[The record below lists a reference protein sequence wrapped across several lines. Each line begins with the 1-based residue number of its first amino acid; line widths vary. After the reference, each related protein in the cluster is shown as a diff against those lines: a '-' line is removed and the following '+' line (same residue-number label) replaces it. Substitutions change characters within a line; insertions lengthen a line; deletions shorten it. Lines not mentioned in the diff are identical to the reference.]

1 MDTEHEDFVDENENK
16 IDDREEA
23 TLGMTE
29 IDGFDFERAS
39 MLMSVMEK
47 VANVA
52 PKATA
57 ISGIA
62 GAALEE
68 MNEEAKAIGKRRA
81 EEFKKLAAQRA
92 EALAAQQ
99 RERDER
105 AAAEAEEAAQLKMHP
120 KQPIAPEPTQQP
132 QPRALPRQA
141 PITTNDTNRRV

>member
-1 MDTEHEDFVDENENK
+1 MDNKPEEDFVDDNENK

-29 IDGFDFERAS
+29 IDGFDFERAV

-52 PKATA
+52 PKSTA

-62 GAALEE
+62 AAALNE
-68 MNEEAKAIGKRRA
+68 MNEEAKAIAKRRA
-81 EEFKKLAAQRA
+81 EEFKKLEAQRA

-99 RERDER
+99 REREESER
-105 AAAEAEEAAQLKMHP
+105 VKAEEAQRASMHP
-120 KQPIAPEPTQQP
+120 APPVAPT
-132 QPRALPRQA
+132 QPRAIPRPQA
-141 PITTNDTNRRV
+141 PAPTPTDNNRRL